1 MLAQETTDQ
10 LAPVFA
16 LIAGLVV
23 TFGPLAI
30 GLTKLVDGIRSIVD
44 RTPESPWPDW
54 VWIVTAFVIGIA
66 VCVGFEINVADAL
79 IQQVPV
85 FNGSTLLEGVWGSVF
100 TGAGMAGMASYWH
113 NNMKLKSSRAAE
125 SKANAITTAAP
136 EDITSQAPP
145 PTN

>member
-1 MLAQETTDQ
+1 MLAQDTADQ

-54 VWIVTAFVIGIA
+54 VWIAVAFVIGIG
-66 VCVGFEINVADAL
+66 VCLGFEINVADAL
-79 IQQVPV
+79 IQQVPA
-85 FNGSTLLEGVWGSVF
+85 FNGSTALEGAAGSVF

-113 NNMKLKSSRAAE
+113 NTMKVKSAKAAE
-125 SKANAITTAAP
+125 AKANAVTTAPP
-136 EDITSQAPP
+136 EAITSQAPP
-145 PTN
+145 PTV

>member
-1 MLAQETTDQ
+1 MLAQETADQ

-54 VWIVTAFVIGIA
+54 VWILVAFVIGIA
-66 VCVGFEINVADAL
+66 VCLGFEINVADAL
-79 IQQVPV
+79 IQSVPA
-85 FNGSTLLEGVWGSVF
+85 FDQSTALEGVWGSVF

-113 NNMKLKSSRAAE
+113 NNMKVKSAKAAE
-125 SKANAITTAAP
+125 AKANAITTANPA
-136 EDITSQAPP
+136 DLGSMDPP

>member
-1 MLAQETTDQ
+1 MLAQDTADQ

-54 VWIVTAFVIGIA
+54 VWIVVAFVIGIG
-66 VCVGFEINVADAL
+66 VCLGFEINVADAL
-79 IQQVPV
+79 IQSVPA
-85 FNGSTLLEGVWGSVF
+85 FDQSTALEGVWGSVF

-113 NNMKLKSSRAAE
+113 SSMKLKSAHAAE
-125 SKANAITTAAP
+125 AKANAVSTAAP
-136 EDITSQAPP
+136 EDITTMAPP
-145 PTN
+145 PTT